1 MMMTIILSVLGTVA
15 ILAFLGYRLEQS
27 KRAIRESSQRMAGL
41 PSRIREVYESRYTI
55 LREQNPTATDEEL
68 RAAAEEFME
77 THKEAILDTLLSEP
91 VR

>member
-1 MMMTIILSVLGTVA
+1 MMLTIILSVLGTVA

-41 PSRIREVYESRYTI
+41 PSRIREVYESRYNI
-55 LREQNPTATDEEL
+55 LKEQNPTATDEEL
-68 RAAAEEFME
+68 GAATEEFME
-77 THKEAILDTLLSEP
+77 THKEAILDTLLSES